1 MLPGQTVEAVLTAH
15 IDNDLASQ
23 LNLGHTRLEDTLVLH
38 TAHGRDHFIAISGEY
53 GAVSPHA

>member
-1 MLPGQTVEAVLTAH
+1 MTLTAH
-15 IDNDLASQ
+15 IDDVLASQ

-38 TAHGRDHFIAISGEY
+38 IAHGRDHFIAISGEY